1 MDSTITDLI
10 DLKRY
15 EDYLVTKMPKAA
27 TEGPKGLALLEQ
39 SIAYTVKSGGKR
51 FRPALSL
58 LTAKTLEADEDSVF
72 AVGTAAEWI
81 HTYSLIHDDLPC
93 MDNDDERRGQ
103 PSNHK
108 VYGEALALLAGDALL
123 TETFGF
129 LAREYSEVPDRAVK
143 IISELSSLAGVNGMV
158 GGQSVDIDEDSDEKA
173 KWISYIH
180 EKKTGALIQASVVC
194 AAHACGADETK
205 VAALRSFSD
214 QLGLAFQLADDLL
227 DWDPENPE
235 PTSYVN
241 VVGPEETA
249 RLLNETSD
257 QCLNHLEKVG
267 LQTKF
272 FAPLVEFNK
281 TRES

>member
-1 MDSTITDLI
+1 M
-10 DLKRY
+10 
-15 EDYLVTKMPKAA
+15 
-27 TEGPKGLALLEQ
+27 
-39 SIAYTVKSGGKR
+39 
-51 FRPALSL
+51 
-58 LTAKTLEADEDSVF
+58 
-72 AVGTAAEWI
+72 
-81 HTYSLIHDDLPC
+81 
-93 MDNDDERRGQ
+93 
-103 PSNHK
+103 
-108 VYGEALALLAGDALL
+108 AGDALL

-129 LAREYSEVPDRAVK
+129 LAREYSKAPDRAVK
-143 IISELSSLAGVNGMV
+143 IISRCRASLASMECR
-158 GGQSVDIDEDSDEKA
+158 GQSVDIDESAEEKA

-180 EKKTGALIQASVVC
+180 AKKTGALIQASVVC
-194 AAHACGADETK
+194 AAHACGADNDK
-205 VAALRSFSD
+205 VMALRSFSD

-249 RLLNETSD
+249 RLLNEASD

-267 LQTKF
+267 LPTKY